1 MLSMQ
6 VSGRS
11 RELGHTVAGTAD
23 ARDRLVRAAMD
34 SFARRGF
41 HATTTRDIA
50 AGAGM
55 SPAAVYVHHASK
67 EELLFWISLAGH
79 DEALAVVEAAAGR
92 GGGPAQRLRAVVG
105 EFTTWHA
112 EHHALARVVQYELGA
127 LSPDHRR
134 QIATRRNAIERVV
147 RSAIE
152 DGVASADFSCD
163 DVPGT
168 ALAMLSLAIDVA
180 RWFHDDTPQ
189 VATDLGRL
197 YGDLALRM
205 VAPAH

>member
-1 MLSMQ
+1 M
-6 VSGRS
+6 
-11 RELGHTVAGTAD
+11 TGTPD
-23 ARDRLVRAAMD
+23 ARDRLVRAAMT
-34 SFARRGF
+34 SFAARGF

-67 EELLFWISLAGH
+67 EELLYLISLAGH
-79 DEALAVVEAAAGR
+79 DEALAVVESAAAHSDE
-92 GGGPAQRLRAVVG
+92 PAQRLRDIVA

-112 EHHALARVVQYELGA
+112 EHHTLARVVQYELGA
-127 LSPDHRR
+127 LTPEHLRKIAARR
-134 QIATRRNAIERVV
+134 HAIEQVV

-152 DGVASADFSCD
+152 RGVGAGVFDCT

-180 RWFHDDTPQ
+180 RWFQDDGQ
-189 VATDLGRL
+189 RSADEIGRL
-197 YGDLALRM
+197 YGELALRM
-205 VAPAH
+205 VRAPGGERHGAVPS